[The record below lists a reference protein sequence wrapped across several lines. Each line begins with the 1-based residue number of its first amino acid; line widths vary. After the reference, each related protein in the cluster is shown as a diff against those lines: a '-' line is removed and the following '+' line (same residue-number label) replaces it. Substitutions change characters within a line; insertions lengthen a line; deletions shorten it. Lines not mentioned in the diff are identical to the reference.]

1 MFEPKNSQTSQQ
13 FQPPLFGPEEEQM
26 YFDPEEGQQAGFMTI
41 FVGLILGSWMLGL
54 AEGTL
59 AWIALESLEDIGV
72 IDQRVAWWP
81 VVVIAV
87 ALNMI
92 RFLDYGFRSAIKRS

>member
-1 MFEPKNSQTSQQ
+1 MR
-13 FQPPLFGPEEEQM
+13 
-26 YFDPEEGQQAGFMTI
+26 FDPEEQQAGFMAI
-41 FVGLILGSWMLGL
+41 FAGLVISAWLLGF

-72 IDQRVAWWP
+72 IDQHVQWWP

-92 RFLDYGFRSAIKRS
+92 RFLDHGFRSAIKRS